1 LADVNAKAVIRAD
14 NSKVDGDLKKTRSL
28 FDRAFRGI
36 AGGIKGALSTALAP
50 LGIGGAAG
58 FAIIGKGVLDFESK
72 LNRLQIAAGR
82 SDNEIAAFRTG
93 LIGLSRDTGISR
105 DQLLGAVN
113 SLVELQGTSGFSA
126 QNLKVLAEASLATG
140 ESMDQLAGLTFALNS
155 AFKISSPEDLTR
167 ALSGLI
173 TVGKEGAVPLTQM
186 SGSLQKLAVGF
197 SQFGVSMGPDVA
209 VQLGAAMQVVRK
221 NFGSA
226 EEAATGVEGLMTAL
240 LRNSS
245 KLGKNGVRVFEK
257 GPDGERQLRHFNA
270 ILNDLSKLDQKELV
284 DMLGRVE
291 GAKAA
296 QALKLFR
303 KEYDALYDAGL
314 ESNALAE
321 DAAKR
326 RQSDAFKIE
335 QAMNNAKE
343 AIAKVFTPERVEKFG
358 VALEKVAAALEW
370 CVDHGGELAVV
381 FGGWKLGELIGQM
394 NELASASKTVT
405 GAVGAIGSSAG
416 SASSAVLGLKGG
428 LVALAGVAGWK
439 VGRAFAEATGSD
451 DALGE
456 GRRTGESSG
465 FMRDRLR
472 GFQGFQSGKALGT
485 IAGRTLVDEKA
496 GLRDAAGLLRS
507 AESLGVL
514 DPSGKVN
521 EIAARRAG
529 FYNDMGV
536 VPVKELQDSIDA
548 ARALLDNKAWTDGLK
563 IQIGFDQQGRP
574 KATPN
579 WVELGRSPQ

>member
-405 GAVGAIGSSAG
+405 GAV
-416 SASSAVLGLKGG
+416 
-428 LVALAGVAGWK
+428 VALAGVAGWK